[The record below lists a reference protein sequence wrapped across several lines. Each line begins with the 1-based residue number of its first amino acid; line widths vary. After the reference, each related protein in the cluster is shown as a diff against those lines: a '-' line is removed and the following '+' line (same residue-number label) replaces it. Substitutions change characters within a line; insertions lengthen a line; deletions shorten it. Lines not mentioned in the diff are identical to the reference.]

1 MNAFILSL
9 RDQKFGGAVT
19 SGVLY
24 KALPYWD
31 VWWNDRLPDF
41 KLLTRGQ
48 RLTVLLHGYN
58 NGLDEGREKLVRF
71 IGLLERKG
79 STDLMLAVLWPGD
92 SWANAIGNWAGAA
105 SYPSESRDADD
116 SADNLLTWIV
126 LNVDESAR
134 VAFAGHSLGCRVVM
148 RAAQRL
154 VRDMRVKKPILD
166 RICLMAAAIDSDSLG
181 KDEPTSY
188 RDVAEKADR
197 IAVLAS
203 QEDRV
208 LQVAYRLGDSVQSW
222 WPFSA
227 ERSVRP
233 LGRYGPEG
241 GPPEVL
247 AKLESR
253 MADPRQDIGH
263 SDYLPVYPIPSS
275 PENQTRAES
284 EQFVFEFLSRRPNPD
299 WPAERPKPKP

>member
-71 IGLLERKG
+71 IGWLEQKG

-92 SWANAIGNWAGAA
+92 SWTNALGTWAGAL
-105 SYPSESRDADD
+105 SYPSESRGADD
-116 SADNLLTWIV
+116 SADNLLTWLV
-126 LNVDESAR
+126 LHVDESAR
-134 VAFAGHSLGCRVVM
+134 VAFVGHSLGCRVVM
-148 RAAQRL
+148 RAAQRM
-154 VRDMRVKKPILD
+154 VRDVTVKKPILD

-181 KDEPTSY
+181 RDEPISY
-188 RDVAEKADR
+188 RDAAMQADR

-208 LQVAYRLGDSVQSW
+208 LQAAYRVGDSIQSW
-222 WPFSA
+222 WPFSG
-227 ERSVRP
+227 ERSLRA

-247 AKLESR
+247 AKIESH
-253 MADPRQDIGH
+253 MANPGRGIGH
-263 SDYLPVYPIPSS
+263 SDYLPQYPLPV
-275 PENQTRAES
+275 PPQNQTTADS
-284 EQFVFEFLSRRPNPD
+284 EQFVFEFLTRLPKPN
-299 WPAERPKPKP
+299 WPAESP

>member
-1 MNAFILSL
+1 MNAFLLSL

-58 NGLDEGREKLVRF
+58 NGLAEGREKLVRF
-71 IGLLERKG
+71 IGYLEQKG

-116 SADNLLTWIV
+116 SADNLLTWLV

-154 VRDMRVKKPILD
+154 VREVTVKKPILD

-188 RDVAEKADR
+188 RDAAEKADR

-203 QEDRV
+203 QEDGV
-208 LQVAYRLGDSVQSW
+208 LQVAYRLGDSVRSW
-222 WPFSA
+222 WPFSE

-233 LGRYGPEG
+233 LGRYGPEDC
-241 GPPEVL
+241 PPDVL
-247 AKLESR
+247 AKIETW
-253 MADPRQDIGH
+253 MADPNENIGH
-263 SDYLPVYPIPSS
+263 STYLPEYPSS
-275 PENQTRAES
+275 LPPKNQTEAES
-284 EQFVFEFLSRRPNPD
+284 EQFVFEFLNR
-299 WPAERPKPKP
+299 RPKPAWPKGRPYP

>member
-41 KLLTRGQ
+41 TLLTRGQ

-71 IGLLERKG
+71 IGYLEQKG
-79 STDLMLAVLWPGD
+79 STAPMLAVLWPGD
-92 SWANAIGNWAGAA
+92 SWSNMLGNWAGAA

-116 SADNLLTWIV
+116 SADNLLTWLV
-126 LNVDESAR
+126 LHVHESAR
-134 VAFAGHSLGCRVVM
+134 VAFVGHSLGCRVVM
-148 RAAQRL
+148 RAAQRM
-154 VRDMRVKKPILD
+154 VREVKVKKPILD

-181 KDEPTSY
+181 KDESTTY
-188 RDVAEKADR
+188 RDAAEKADR

-208 LQVAYRLGDSVQSW
+208 LQVAYPAGDSFQSW
-222 WPFSA
+222 WPLSG
-227 ERSVRP
+227 ESSVRA

-247 AKLESR
+247 AKLELR
-253 MADPRQDIGH
+253 MADPGRAIGH
-263 SDYLPVYPIPSS
+263 SDYLPVYPTPS
-275 PENQTRAES
+275 PAGTQTKAES
-284 EQFVFEFLSRRPNPD
+284 EQFVFEFLNRFPKPN
-299 WPAERPKPKP
+299 WPAGRP

>member
-9 RDQKFGGAVT
+9 RDQPFGGAVT

-71 IGLLERKG
+71 IGCLEQKG
-79 STDLMLAVLWPGD
+79 STDLMLAVIWPGD
-92 SWANAIGNWAGAA
+92 SWANALGNWAGAL

-116 SADNLLTWIV
+116 SADNLLTWLV
-126 LNVDESAR
+126 LHVDESAR
-134 VAFAGHSLGCRVVM
+134 VAFVGHSLGCRVVM
-148 RAAQRL
+148 RATQRMA
-154 VRDMRVKKPILD
+154 RDVTVKKPILD
-166 RICLMAAAIDSDSLG
+166 RICLMAAAIDSNSLG

-188 RDVAEKADR
+188 RDAAKQADR

-208 LQVAYRLGDSVQSW
+208 LQVAYRAGDSVQSW
-222 WPFSA
+222 WPFSG
-227 ERSVRP
+227 ERSVRA

-241 GPPEVL
+241 CPPEVS
-247 AKLESR
+247 AKIESH
-253 MADPRQDIGH
+253 MANPDRGIGH
-263 SDYLPVYPIPSS
+263 SDYLPLYPP
-275 PENQTRAES
+275 PAAPQHHTRAES

-299 WPAERPKPKP
+299 WPAERP

>member
-41 KLLTRGQ
+41 QLLTHGQ

-58 NGLDEGREKLVRF
+58 NGLEEGREKLLRF
-71 IGLLERKG
+71 IGYLEQKG

-92 SWANAIGNWAGAA
+92 SWSNALGNWVGAV
-105 SYPSESRDADD
+105 SYPSESLDADD
-116 SADNLLTWIV
+116 SADNLLTWLV
-126 LNVDESAR
+126 LHVHESAR
-134 VAFAGHSLGCRVVM
+134 VAFVGHSLGCRVVM

-154 VRDMRVKKPILD
+154 VRDVRVKKPMLD
-166 RICLMAAAIDSDSLG
+166 RLCLMAAAIDSDSLS
-181 KDEPTSY
+181 KDESTSY

-208 LQVAYRLGDSVQSW
+208 LQVAYRMGDSVQSW
-222 WPFSA
+222 WPFSG
-227 ERSVRP
+227 ERSVRA

-247 AKLESR
+247 AKVETW
-253 MADPRQDIGH
+253 MADANQSIGH
-263 SDYLPVYPIPSS
+263 STYLPEYPSS
-275 PENQTRAES
+275 SPPKMKTEAES
-284 EQFVFEFLSRRPNPD
+284 EQFVFEFLNRRPNPA
-299 WPAERPKPKP
+299 WPKGRLRP

>member
-41 KLLTRGQ
+41 QLLTHGQ

-71 IGLLERKG
+71 IGCLEQKG

-116 SADNLLTWIV
+116 SADNLLTWLV
-126 LNVDESAR
+126 LHVHESAR
-134 VAFAGHSLGCRVVM
+134 VAFVGHSLGCRVVM
-148 RAAQRL
+148 RAAQRM
-154 VRDMRVKKPILD
+154 VRDVTVKKPILD
-166 RICLMAAAIDSDSLG
+166 RICLMAAAIDSDSLS
-181 KDEPTSY
+181 KDEPISY
-188 RDVAEKADR
+188 RDAAEKADR

-208 LQVAYRLGDSVQSW
+208 LQVAYPAGDSFQSW
-222 WPFSA
+222 WPFSG
-227 ERSVRP
+227 ERSVRA

-241 GPPEVL
+241 DPPGVL
-247 AKLESR
+247 AKIESR
-253 MADPRQDIGH
+253 IADPGRNIRH
-263 SDYLPVYPIPSS
+263 SDYLPQYPPSS
-275 PENQTRAES
+275 PPVQRTKAES
-284 EQFVFEFLSRRPNPD
+284 EQFVFEFLSRRPNPQ
-299 WPAERPKPKP
+299 WPAERP